1 LQKKKK
7 LKQNKMK
14 RFSGY
19 LIVGSETKQVEVIA
33 DTMNPD
39 STCAT
44 RFYKQVKRTGLYR
57 TPETGFDL
65 IAQYPTDRLII
76 DSIEE
81 FEEQ

>member
-1 LQKKKK
+1 
-7 LKQNKMK
+7 MK

>member
-1 LQKKKK
+1 
-7 LKQNKMK
+7 MK

-19 LIVGSETKQVEVIA
+19 LIIGSETKQVEVIA
-33 DTMNPD
+33 ETMNPD

-44 RFYKQVKRTGLYR
+44 RFYKQVKRYGLYG

-81 FEEQ
+81 IDEQQYL